1 MKTYIP
7 MSSVI
12 VTQRKSNI
20 YEKKVRIKNLY
31 FFLIL

>member
-7 MSSVI
+7 MSSA
-12 VTQRKSNI
+12 TATERKSNI